1 MKHIALLAAAVIGA
15 ALPAAADAQ
24 PRWQRGDDAGFQ
36 DRGRGRGNAENEDR
50 GARRGGYERPGQT
63 ISMSQAINIARS
75 RVPGRVLD
83 AGMAGSN
90 YRVRLMTANG
100 RVVDFIIDAGSG
112 AILAG
117 G

>member
-1 MKHIALLAAAVIGA
+1 MKYAALLAAAVIGA

-24 PRWQRGDDAGFQ
+24 ARWQRGEPVAFQ
-36 DRGRGRGNAENEDR
+36 DRGGRGGERD
-50 GARRGGYERPGQT
+50 GPRRGGFERQGQT
-63 ISMSQAINIARS
+63 ISMSQAINIARA

-83 AGMAGSN
+83 AGMAGAN
-90 YRVRLMTANG
+90 YRVRLMTADG

-112 AILAG
+112 AILSG